1 MIGDEV
7 IPKTEVF
14 SSPDGKQII
23 LLGLRK
29 KSDSFFLEIEITNS
43 GAVKVNPFKARL
55 RLLSVDTL
63 LNPVQASI
71 EALKA
76 GSLAEKKL
84 PLISRLWIGMREG
97 ISTSHHLFH
106 LKDDIN
112 EHNFTTLYS
121 YTNKAKE
128 HKIKITRIQGS
139 GKQRELESKTISFS
153 AFLELSEALEVFKK
167 IEQDTALN
175 S

>member
-1 MIGDEV
+1 MELGHAFSLVCSSQDLIVRLSMKDILRSITRSMIGDEV

-43 GAVKVNPFKARL
+43 GAVKVNPFEARL

-84 PLISRLWIGMREG
+84 PLISSR
-97 ISTSHHLFH
+97 S
-106 LKDDIN
+106 
-112 EHNFTTLYS
+112 
-121 YTNKAKE
+121 
-128 HKIKITRIQGS
+128 
-139 GKQRELESKTISFS
+139 
-153 AFLELSEALEVFKK
+153 
-167 IEQDTALN
+167 
-175 S
+175 